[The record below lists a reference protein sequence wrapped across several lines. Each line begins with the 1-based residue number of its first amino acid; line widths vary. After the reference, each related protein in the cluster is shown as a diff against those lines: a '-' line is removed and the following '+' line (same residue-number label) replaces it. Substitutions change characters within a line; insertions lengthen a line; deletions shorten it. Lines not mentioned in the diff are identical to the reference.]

1 MTEIRPWIVRV
12 QPETGESLSHY
23 LGRFRRANVLS
34 QRQLTQLITQPQ
46 GRNSSDDAPGQR
58 ALIQGWETPS
68 RQRQPTTEQ
77 LERLSQITEVDVAQL
92 ESLLPPKSIKAGAF
106 AGANARYLATRLCS
120 QCYQEKPIHRQS
132 WQIAANA
139 RCPEHNCLLL
149 RECPACKSA
158 FRLPSLWE
166 IGRCERC
173 WLPFV
178 EMAA

>member
-46 GRNSSDDAPGQR
+46 GDDTKDNVSNQR
-58 ALIQGWETPS
+58 ALVQMWETPS

-77 LERLSQITEVDVAQL
+77 LERLSQITEVEMAQL
-92 ESLLPPKSIKAGAF
+92 ENLLPPKAS
-106 AGANARYLATRLCS
+106 ARYLATRLCS

-139 RCPEHNCLLL
+139 SCLEHNCLLL